1 VCHEQQTSLTASNVK
16 VIEQNRNYRVGHRQG
31 SRGSNRSKH
40 RAMHDHEEPRPTC
53 LPRWYLPVEQ
63 GVIEMAED
71 YESMTVAQLKELLK
85 EQDLPVS
92 GKKSD
97 LIARLQMLRAT
108 PKRSVKKQRHP
119 KRHAVEDSWDDE
131 DWDDE
136 TEDVYMVKQKPVL
149 NDEMKA
155 ALALRS
161 AQKKKT
167 PSFRRT
173 EWFRYKRLSRSGW
186 RAPHGMDNKQRR
198 NYKYRGSLVRIGHGK
213 VAAARF
219 LHPSGFREV
228 MVHNVSDLEVI
239 DPETEAARVGASV
252 GGRKRETIYSRAD
265 ELGVRVLNRRRDV

>member
-1 VCHEQQTSLTASNVK
+1 
-16 VIEQNRNYRVGHRQG
+16 
-31 SRGSNRSKH
+31 
-40 RAMHDHEEPRPTC
+40 
-53 LPRWYLPVEQ
+53 
-63 GVIEMAED
+63 MAED

-85 EQDLPVS
+85 EEGLPVS

-97 LIARLQMLRAT
+97 LIARLHDAAGEADE
-108 PKRSVKKQRHP
+108 V
-119 KRHAVEDSWDDE
+119 VEDEPLVEDVEDDDSWEDE

-149 NDEMKA
+149 DDDMKA
-155 ALALRS
+155 ALALRA

-228 MVHNVSDLEVI
+228 MVHNLADLESV
-239 DPETEAARVGASV
+239 DPETEAARVGATV
-252 GGRKRETIYSRAD
+252 GGRKREHIYARAD

>member
-1 VCHEQQTSLTASNVK
+1 
-16 VIEQNRNYRVGHRQG
+16 
-31 SRGSNRSKH
+31 
-40 RAMHDHEEPRPTC
+40 
-53 LPRWYLPVEQ
+53 
-63 GVIEMAED
+63 MAED
-71 YESMTVAQLKELLK
+71 YESMTVAQLKEALK
-85 EQDLPVS
+85 EMGLPVS

-97 LIARLQMLRAT
+97 LIARLQEAAGQADDIVEEEA
-108 PKRSVKKQRHP
+108 SVEE
-119 KRHAVEDSWDDE
+119 ADEDDAWDDD
-131 DWDDE
+131 DWDEDE
-136 TEDVYMVKQKPVL
+136 DDVYMVKQKPVL
-149 NDEMKA
+149 DDEMKA
-155 ALALRS
+155 TLALRA

-228 MVHNVSDLEVI
+228 MVHNIADLEAI
-239 DPETEAARVGASV
+239 DPETEAARVGATV
-252 GGRKRETIYSRAD
+252 GGRKREHIYARAD

>member
-1 VCHEQQTSLTASNVK
+1 
-16 VIEQNRNYRVGHRQG
+16 
-31 SRGSNRSKH
+31 
-40 RAMHDHEEPRPTC
+40 
-53 LPRWYLPVEQ
+53 
-63 GVIEMAED
+63 MAED

-85 EQDLPVS
+85 EEGLPVS

-97 LIARLQMLRAT
+97 LIARLHEAAGEAEEMVEDDAPLED
-108 PKRSVKKQRHP
+108 VEE
-119 KRHAVEDSWDDE
+119 EDSWDDE

-136 TEDVYMVKQKPVL
+136 DEDVYMVKQKPVL
-149 NDEMKA
+149 DDDMKA
-155 ALALRS
+155 ALALRA

-186 RAPHGMDNKQRR
+186 RAPHGMDNKPRR

-228 MVHNVSDLEVI
+228 MVHNVADLESV
-239 DPETEAARVGASV
+239 DPETEAARVGATV
-252 GGRKRETIYSRAD
+252 GGRKREHIYARAD

>member
-1 VCHEQQTSLTASNVK
+1 
-16 VIEQNRNYRVGHRQG
+16 
-31 SRGSNRSKH
+31 
-40 RAMHDHEEPRPTC
+40 
-53 LPRWYLPVEQ
+53 
-63 GVIEMAED
+63 MAED

-97 LIARLQMLRAT
+97 LIARLQEA
-108 PKRSVKKQRHP
+108 
-119 KRHAVEDSWDDE
+119 AGGEDVAEEVIDDAPAEEAPVDEDDAWDDE

-136 TEDVYMVKQKPVL
+136 EDDVYMVKQKPVL
-149 NDEMKA
+149 DEEMKA
-155 ALALRS
+155 ALALRT

-219 LHPSGFREV
+219 LHPSGFKEI
-228 MVHNVSDLEVI
+228 MVHNLGDLEAI
-239 DPETEAARVGASV
+239 DPETEAARVGKTV
-252 GGRKRETIYSRAD
+252 GGRKRETIYARAD
-265 ELGVRVLNRRRDV
+265 ELGIRVLNRRRDV

>member
-1 VCHEQQTSLTASNVK
+1 MT
-16 VIEQNRNYRVGHRQG
+16 
-31 SRGSNRSKH
+31 
-40 RAMHDHEEPRPTC
+40 
-53 LPRWYLPVEQ
+53 
-63 GVIEMAED
+63 ED

-97 LIARLQMLRAT
+97 LIARLQEAAGQSDEIVNDEA
-108 PKRSVKKQRHP
+108 PEAAESDDE
-119 KRHAVEDSWDDE
+119 AWDDG
-131 DWDDE
+131 DWDEEAD
-136 TEDVYMVKQKPVL
+136 DVYMVKQKPVL
-149 NDEMKA
+149 DDDMKA
-155 ALALRS
+155 ALALRA

-228 MVHNVSDLEVI
+228 MVHNTADLESM

-252 GGRKRETIYSRAD
+252 GGRKREHIYARAD

>member
-1 VCHEQQTSLTASNVK
+1 
-16 VIEQNRNYRVGHRQG
+16 
-31 SRGSNRSKH
+31 
-40 RAMHDHEEPRPTC
+40 
-53 LPRWYLPVEQ
+53 
-63 GVIEMAED
+63 VIEMAED

-85 EQDLPVS
+85 EAGLPVS

-97 LIARLQMLRAT
+97 LIARLHEAAGETEEMVEDDA
-108 PKRSVKKQRHP
+108 PVED
-119 KRHAVEDSWDDE
+119 VEEEDSWDDE

-136 TEDVYMVKQKPVL
+136 DEDVYMVKQKPVL
-149 NDEMKA
+149 DDDMKA
-155 ALALRS
+155 ALALRA

-228 MVHNVSDLEVI
+228 MVHNVADLEAV
-239 DPETEAARVGASV
+239 DPETEAARVGATV
-252 GGRKRETIYSRAD
+252 GGRKREHIYARAD

>member
-1 VCHEQQTSLTASNVK
+1 
-16 VIEQNRNYRVGHRQG
+16 
-31 SRGSNRSKH
+31 
-40 RAMHDHEEPRPTC
+40 
-53 LPRWYLPVEQ
+53 
-63 GVIEMAED
+63 MAED

-85 EQDLPVS
+85 EEGLPVS

-97 LIARLQMLRAT
+97 LIARLQDAAGEADE
-108 PKRSVKKQRHP
+108 V
-119 KRHAVEDSWDDE
+119 VEDEPLVEDAEDDDSWDDE

-149 NDEMKA
+149 NDDMKA
-155 ALALRS
+155 ALALRA

-228 MVHNVSDLEVI
+228 MVHNLADLESV
-239 DPETEAARVGASV
+239 DPETEAARVGATV
-252 GGRKRETIYSRAD
+252 GGRKREHIYARAD